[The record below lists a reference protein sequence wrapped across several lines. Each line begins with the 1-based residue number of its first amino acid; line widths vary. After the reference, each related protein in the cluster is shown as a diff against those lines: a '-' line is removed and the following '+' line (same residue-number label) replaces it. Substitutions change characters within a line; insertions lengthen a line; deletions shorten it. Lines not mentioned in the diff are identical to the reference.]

1 MIGLTCFLLTVIF
14 IGAIFFK
21 KKFTELVLGIVSLAP
36 GEGSSSL
43 DYWKRWFVRTMV
55 WDLVTDLVTRGK
67 YAFRKRKEGPPD
79 IPPHTPPPDDRGQY
93 LPPEAP
99 PERREEARPPEETPS
114 ASAPLKPE
122 SVKQGA
128 VVADRYTPRVSPPW
142 EASRRP
148 GHAEST
154 EGFSEDGTAF
164 LVFEGGEERG
174 SLPEP
179 GTPSEEPQAEDLRR
193 AGQTLSSRRETRSE
207 IPVQTARPEDFVQKT
222 RSEGSTQE
230 FWSETPV
237 QKTRPRVEG
246 VEAEGEE
253 QALFIRGSD
262 HCLPERVFSSEERE
276 NSTARGSD
284 CRLPERA
291 FSVEGGGNTLQ
302 RREGSA
308 ARENSGRES
317 FYLGSR
323 TREPLPERVFEDSQT
338 EKIGRGED
346 TRSSLKQFFENLRVK
361 GDDEKEGSRLQR
373 QREREILPEE
383 VLEDEALAPK
393 RRGDGS

>member
-1 MIGLTCFLLTVIF
+1 VIGLTCFLLTVIF

-21 KKFTELVLGIVSLAP
+21 KKFTELVLGIVLLAP

-43 DYWKRWFVRTMV
+43 DYWKRWFVRTMA

-193 AGQTLSSRRETRSE
+193 AGQTLSSRREKFLFR
-207 IPVQTARPEDFVQKT
+207 R
-222 RSEGSTQE
+222 RG
-230 FWSETPV
+230 
-237 QKTRPRVEG
+237 PRI
-246 VEAEGEE
+246 
-253 QALFIRGSD
+253 LFKKLDLKVLLR
-262 HCLPERVFSSEERE
+262 
-276 NSTARGSD
+276 
-284 CRLPERA
+284 
-291 FSVEGGGNTLQ
+291 
-302 RREGSA
+302 
-308 ARENSGRES
+308 NSGLKPLFRKLVLESRELKLKGRNRRCL
-317 FYLGSR
+317 FGEAITAFLRGCFLLR
-323 TREPLPERVFEDSQT
+323 K
-338 EKIGRGED
+338 EKILPHGEATAAFLRGRFLSREVGIPFKGGKVLPRGK
-346 TRSSLKQFFENLRVK
+346 TAAGSL
-361 GDDEKEGSRLQR
+361 S
-373 QREREILPEE
+373 I
-383 VLEDEALAPK
+383 
-393 RRGDGS
+393 